1 MIQATPVFLVP
12 LDRMKDLRTLNIYF
26 RKYRGRLLLGLLFVS
41 LSNYFGIL
49 APQITGYV
57 VDQVEFRMHNDASS
71 LQADLPTKT
80 FYDPLVEA
88 FIRVMDAGQRPFS
101 SLVLWCGILLL
112 AVALLRG
119 FFMFLMR
126 QTLIVMSRHIEYDQ
140 KRALYDQYQRLDAG
154 FYKSNRTGDL
164 MSRISEDVSRVRM
177 YTGPSIMYLTNLT
190 VLIGFSLFYM
200 FRENALL
207 TLYVLSPL
215 PILAAAIYFVN
226 NVINRRSER
235 IQAQLSDI
243 TTHAQE
249 SYSGIRVIKS
259 FGQEAAMSGFFRRHA
274 EDYRHS
280 TLGLAMVEAV
290 YFPSIGLLI
299 GLSTLLTIFMGGI
312 YQLNNEV
319 SSGTIAEF
327 VVYINM
333 LTFPVSAIGW
343 VASMIQRAAASQKRI
358 NEFLNTEPTVKDPSG
373 PSILPRFNEIRFNQV
388 CFTYPNTG
396 IQALTNFSLTI
407 KKGEKVAIIG
417 KTGSGKSTI
426 AQLLLRHFDPTSG
439 DIRIDGSAL
448 YKLKLSSLRDGIS
461 YVPQD
466 TFLFSASIAQNIRF
480 GDPYADD
487 DMIRTAARRAAIDT
501 EIESFPDGYQTKV
514 GERGVNLSGGQKQ
527 RISIAR
533 ALCRKAPVL
542 IFDDCLSA
550 VDAAT
555 EHRILSGLK
564 EALQERTAII
574 ITHRIFSLLEFDRIL
589 VLENGSIIESGTHEQ
604 LLALQGYYYHLHRKQ
619 QER

>member
-1 MIQATPVFLVP
+1 
-12 LDRMKDLRTLNIYF
+12 
-26 RKYRGRLLLGLLFVS
+26 
-41 LSNYFGIL
+41 
-49 APQITGYV
+49 
-57 VDQVEFRMHNDASS
+57 
-71 LQADLPTKT
+71 
-80 FYDPLVEA
+80 
-88 FIRVMDAGQRPFS
+88 
-101 SLVLWCGILLL
+101 
-112 AVALLRG
+112 
-119 FFMFLMR
+119 
-126 QTLIVMSRHIEYDQ
+126 
-140 KRALYDQYQRLDAG
+140 
-154 FYKSNRTGDL
+154 
-164 MSRISEDVSRVRM
+164 M
-177 YTGPSIMYLTNLT
+177 YTGPSVMYLTNLT

-200 FRENALL
+200 FRENAML

-215 PILAAAIYFVN
+215 PILAAAIYYVN

-243 TTHAQE
+243 TIHAQE

-259 FGQEAAMSGFFRRHA
+259 FGQESAMSGFFRHHA

-312 YQLNNEV
+312 YQLNQQV

-358 NEFLNTEPTVKDPSG
+358 NEFLNTEPKVKDPLG
-373 PSILPRFNEIRFNQV
+373 PACVPDFNEVRFEQIS
-388 CFTYPNTG
+388 FTYPNTG
-396 IQALTNFSLTI
+396 IRAITDFNLTV
-407 KKGEKVAIIG
+407 KRGEKVAIIG

-439 DIRIDGSAL
+439 SILLDGTDL
-448 YKLKLSSLRDGIS
+448 RQFKLQSIRDGIS

-480 GDPYADD
+480 GDPDADD
-487 DMIRTAARRAAIDT
+487 QKIRNAARRAAIDA
-501 EIESFPDGYQTKV
+501 EIEAFPDGYDTRV

-533 ALCRKAPVL
+533 ALCRQAPVL

-555 EHRILSGLK
+555 EHRILAGLK
-564 EALQERTAII
+564 EALTDRTAII
-574 ITHRIFSLLEFDRIL
+574 LTHRIFSLLEFDRIL
-589 VLENGSIIESGTHEQ
+589 VLEDGKIVESGTHDQ
-604 LLALQGYYYHLHRKQ
+604 LLALQGYYNALHRKQ

>member
-1 MIQATPVFLVP
+1 MGQSSAGSEAKVP
-12 LDRMKDLRTLNIYF
+12 GK
-26 RKYRGRLLLGLLFVS
+26 
-41 LSNYFGIL
+41 
-49 APQITGYV
+49 A
-57 VDQVEFRMHNDASS
+57 
-71 LQADLPTKT
+71 
-80 FYDPLVEA
+80 FYDPLVET
-88 FIRVMDAGQRPFS
+88 FIRTMDVEHRPFS

-112 AVALLRG
+112 SVALLRG

-140 KRALYDQYQRLDAG
+140 KRELYDHYQRLDAA
-154 FYKSNRTGDL
+154 FYKANRTGDL

-177 YTGPSIMYLTNLT
+177 YTGPSVMYLTNLT

-200 FRENALL
+200 FRENAML

-215 PILAAAIYFVN
+215 PILAAAIYYVN

-243 TTHAQE
+243 TIHAQE

-259 FGQEAAMSGFFRRHA
+259 FGQESAMSGFFRRHA

-312 YQLNNEV
+312 YQLNQQV

-358 NEFLNTEPTVKDPSG
+358 NEFLNTEPKVKDPLG
-373 PSILPRFNEIRFNQV
+373 PSRVPDFNEIRFEQV
-388 CFTYPNTG
+388 SFTYPNTG
-396 IQALTNFSLTI
+396 IRAITDFNLTV
-407 KKGEKVAIIG
+407 KRGEKVAIIG

-439 DIRIDGSAL
+439 TIHLDGTDL
-448 YKLKLSSLRDGIS
+448 RQFKLQSIRDGIS

-480 GDPYADD
+480 GDPVADD
-487 DMIRTAARRAAIDT
+487 QKIRNAARRAAIDA
-501 EIESFPDGYQTKV
+501 EIEAFPDGYATRV

-533 ALCRKAPVL
+533 ALCRQAPVL

-555 EHRILSGLK
+555 EHRILAGLK
-564 EALQERTAII
+564 EALTDRTAII

-589 VLENGSIIESGTHEQ
+589 VLEDGKIVESGTHDQ
-604 LLALQGYYYHLHRKQ
+604 LLALQGYYNALHRKQ

>member
-1 MIQATPVFLVP
+1 
-12 LDRMKDLRTLNIYF
+12 MKELATLNVYF

-57 VDQVEFRMHNDASS
+57 VDQVEIRMGQSS
-71 LQADLPTKT
+71 AGSEAKVPGKA
-80 FYDPLVEA
+80 FYDPLVET
-88 FIRVMDAGQRPFS
+88 FIRTMDVEHRPFS

-112 AVALLRG
+112 SVALLRG

-140 KRALYDQYQRLDAG
+140 KRELYDHYQRLDAA
-154 FYKSNRTGDL
+154 FYKANRTGDL

-177 YTGPSIMYLTNLT
+177 YTGPSVMYLTNLT

-200 FRENALL
+200 FRENAML

-215 PILAAAIYFVN
+215 PILAAAIYYVN

-243 TTHAQE
+243 TIHAQE

-259 FGQEAAMSGFFRRHA
+259 FGQESAMSGFFRHHA

-299 GLSTLLTIFMGGI
+299 GLSTLLTIFMGGV
-312 YQLNNEV
+312 YQLNQQV

-358 NEFLNTEPTVKDPSG
+358 NEFLNTEPKVKDPLG
-373 PSILPRFNEIRFNQV
+373 PSRVPDFNEIRFEEV
-388 CFTYPNTG
+388 SFTYPNTG
-396 IQALTNFSLTI
+396 IRAITDFNLTV
-407 KKGEKVAIIG
+407 KRGEKVAIIG

-439 DIRIDGSAL
+439 TIHLDGTDL
-448 YKLKLSSLRDGIS
+448 RQFKLQSIRDGIS

-480 GDPYADD
+480 GDPDADD
-487 DMIRTAARRAAIDT
+487 EKIRNAARRAAIDA
-501 EIESFPDGYQTKV
+501 EIEAFPDGYATRV

-533 ALCRKAPVL
+533 ALCRQAPVL

-555 EHRILSGLK
+555 EHRILAGLK
-564 EALQERTAII
+564 EALTDRTAII
-574 ITHRIFSLLEFDRIL
+574 ITHRIFSLLEFDRVL
-589 VLENGSIIESGTHEQ
+589 VLEDGKIVESGTHDQ
-604 LLALQGYYYHLHRKQ
+604 LLALQGYYNALHRKQ

>member
-1 MIQATPVFLVP
+1 
-12 LDRMKDLRTLNIYF
+12 MKELATLNVYF

-49 APQITGYV
+49 TPQITGYV
-57 VDQVEFRMHNDASS
+57 VDQVEIRMGQSS
-71 LQADLPTKT
+71 AGSEAKVPGKA
-80 FYDPLVEA
+80 FYDPLVET
-88 FIRVMDAGQRPFS
+88 FIRIMDVEHRPFS

-112 AVALLRG
+112 SVALLRG

-140 KRALYDQYQRLDAG
+140 KRELYDHYQRLDAA
-154 FYKSNRTGDL
+154 FYKANRTGDL

-177 YTGPSIMYLTNLT
+177 YTGPSVMYLTNLT

-200 FRENALL
+200 FRENAML

-215 PILAAAIYFVN
+215 PILAAAIYYVN

-243 TTHAQE
+243 TIHAQE

-259 FGQEAAMSGFFRRHA
+259 FGQESAMSGFFRRHA

-312 YQLNNEV
+312 YQLNQQV

-358 NEFLNTEPTVKDPSG
+358 NEFLNTEPKVNDPSG
-373 PSILPRFNEIRFNQV
+373 PSRVPDFNEIRFEQV
-388 CFTYPNTG
+388 NFTYPNTG
-396 IQALTNFSLTI
+396 IRAITDFNLTV
-407 KKGEKVAIIG
+407 KRGEKVAIIG

-439 DIRIDGSAL
+439 TIHLDGTDLRQFRLQSI
-448 YKLKLSSLRDGIS
+448 RDGIS

-466 TFLFSASIAQNIRF
+466 TFLFSATIAQNIRF
-480 GDPYADD
+480 GDPDADD
-487 DMIRTAARRAAIDT
+487 QKIRNAARRAAIDA
-501 EIESFPDGYQTKV
+501 EIEAFPDGYSTRV

-533 ALCRKAPVL
+533 ALCRQAPVL

-555 EHRILSGLK
+555 EHLILAGLK
-564 EALQERTAII
+564 EALTDRTAII

-589 VLENGSIIESGTHEQ
+589 VLEDGKIVESGTHDQ
-604 LLALQGYYYHLHRKQ
+604 LLALQGYYNALHRKQ

>member
-1 MIQATPVFLVP
+1 
-12 LDRMKDLRTLNIYF
+12 MKDLRTLNIYF
-26 RKYRGRLLLGLLFVS
+26 RKYRGRLLLGLLFVF

-57 VDQVEFRMHNDASS
+57 VDQVEIRMNDADGSP
-71 LQADLPTKT
+71 AETPPGKA
-80 FYDPLVEA
+80 FYDPLVET
-88 FIRVMDAGQRPFS
+88 FIHLMDVSHRPFS
-101 SLVLWCGILLL
+101 SLVLWCGLLLL

-140 KRALYDQYQRLDAG
+140 KRELYDHYQRLDAT
-154 FYKSNRTGDL
+154 FYKANRTGDL

-200 FRENALL
+200 FRENAQL

-215 PILAAAIYFVN
+215 PILAAAIYYVN

-235 IQAQLSDI
+235 IQAQLSEI
-243 TTHAQE
+243 TIHAQE

-274 EDYRHS
+274 DDYRQS

-299 GLSTLLTIFMGGI
+299 GLSTLLTIFMGGL
-312 YQLNNEV
+312 YQLDHEV

-358 NEFLNTEPTVKDPSG
+358 NEFLDTSPMVKDPVG
-373 PSILPRFNEIRFNQV
+373 PTLIPNFSEIRFDQV
-388 CFTYPNTG
+388 SFIYPNTG
-396 IQALTNFSLTI
+396 IRALTDFSLTI
-407 KKGEKVAIIG
+407 RKGEKVAIIG

-426 AQLLLRHFDPTSG
+426 AQLLLRHVDPTSG
-439 DIRIDGSAL
+439 SVRIDGTDL
-448 YKLKLSSLRDGIS
+448 RRLKLSDIRDGIS

-480 GDPYADD
+480 GDPEADD
-487 DMIRTAARRAAIDT
+487 EKIRNAARRAAIDV
-501 EIESFPDGYQTKV
+501 EIEAFPDGYATRV

-533 ALCRKAPVL
+533 ALCRQAPVL

-555 EHRILSGLK
+555 EHRILSGMR
-564 EALQERTAII
+564 EALENRTAII
-574 ITHRIFSLLEFDRIL
+574 ITHRIFSLLDLDRIL
-589 VLENGSIIESGTHEQ
+589 VLEDGRIVESGTHDD
-604 LLALQGYYYHLHRKQ
+604 LLMRQGHYAAIYRRQ
-619 QER
+619 QEH